1 MAISTKTLQD
11 ASANWISVTPGRA
24 DVYERN
30 SIAAVTRLVQNT
42 IAGIPNFQAAVTGAA
57 VANRIRTN
65 IAGKGARRY
74 PAKIA
79 AVGRQRFGD
88 GVRVAGPEY
97 EAGFGPM
104 LRVIQGVELPP
115 KGPRGDDRNYAR
127 VRAVGDA
134 LHRARMLAVAS
145 S

>member
-1 MAISTKTLQD
+1 MAISTKSLQD
-11 ASANWISVTPGRA
+11 ASANWTSVTPGRA

-30 SIAAVTRLVQNT
+30 AIAAVSRLVQNT
-42 IAGIPNFQAAVTGAA
+42 IAGIPNFQSAVAGAA

-65 IAGKGARRY
+65 VAGRGARRY

-79 AVGRQRFGD
+79 AVGRARFGE
-88 GVRVAGPEY
+88 GVRAAGPEY

-115 KGPRGDDRNYAR
+115 KGPRGADVNYNR

-134 LHRARMLAVAS
+134 LHRARMLATAS